1 MIDHETARPPS
12 SARIPRFDV
21 TNLHGCACGILV
33 GLASRL
39 FSLGSGKGD
48 IEFR

>member
-1 MIDHETARPPS
+1 MIDHETARLPS
-12 SARIPRFDV
+12 SARTPRFDV
-21 TNLHGCACGILV
+21 TNLQGCAGQRLV

-39 FSLGSGKGD
+39 FSLGSAKGD